1 MIKVG
6 TLKRL
11 LEMLPNEAEVT
22 AYEGEGIGLNIR
34 EKGGRSGWIE
44 TGPWNSWDHEE
55 VDVEAKESE
64 HDLKEFQ

>member
-22 AYEGEGIGLNIR
+22 AYEGEGIGLSIR
-34 EKGGRSGWIE
+34 EKGGRRSGWIE
-44 TGPWNSWDHEE
+44 TGPWNSWDEE
-55 VDVEAKESE
+55 SDVEAKESE
-64 HDLKEFQ
+64 P